1 MVRFWEVKDNRGEA
15 RAGSYHTAPVLSSC
29 FSGDGNMV
37 FSGDCNK
44 QVICWD
50 LVSNKSNPMENGNA
64 LVCLATLDALIN
76 FQHDAPVSFVKFLAD
91 KNCLI
96 TGSWDKTLKYWDGTL
111 FVLILARLCSCN
123 RSHCWP
129 CRRCEFAR

>member
-15 RAGSYHTAPVLSSC
+15 RAGSYHTAPVLSTT

-50 LVSNKSNPMENGNA
+50 LVSNKSNPMENGAA
-64 LVCLATLDALIN
+64 LVSHA
-76 FQHDAPVSFVKFLAD
+76 FVVVCCFVFL
-91 KNCLI
+91 
-96 TGSWDKTLKYWDGTL
+96 
-111 FVLILARLCSCN
+111 
-123 RSHCWP
+123 
-129 CRRCEFAR
+129 

>member
-15 RAGSYHTAPVLSSC
+15 RAGSYHTAPVLSTS

-50 LVSNKSNPMENGNA
+50 LVSNKSNPMDNGNA
-64 LVCLATLDALIN
+64 LVCLA
-76 FQHDAPVSFVKFLAD
+76 FVHF
-91 KNCLI
+91 C
-96 TGSWDKTLKYWDGTL
+96 
-111 FVLILARLCSCN
+111 
-123 RSHCWP
+123 
-129 CRRCEFAR
+129 